1 VAWRYTIVLVTALLA
16 GCGFQLR
23 GASLA
28 ETELNIAVVSG
39 ISTPSTAYADF
50 LRTVK
55 NEVARAGGVQDGAA
69 DVTLQIQGFAFE
81 VEDGAVDAQ
90 VRVVEKIARVIV
102 EVAVL
107 DAAGAALAEPW
118 IIELSQSF
126 RTDRTQLLG
135 SFGQQAQVQQA
146 LYQIAAKRVLRSLD
160 VLIRM
165 QAVDDRNGAAI
176 AGSGPDAG

>member
-1 VAWRYTIVLVTALLA
+1 M
-16 GCGFQLR
+16 
-23 GASLA
+23 
-28 ETELNIAVVSG
+28 
-39 ISTPSTAYADF
+39 
-50 LRTVK
+50 
-55 NEVARAGGVQDGAA
+55 
-69 DVTLQIQGFAFE
+69 
-81 VEDGAVDAQ
+81 DAQ

-135 SFGQQAQVQQA
+135 SFGQQAQVQQV
-146 LYQIAAKRVLRSLD
+146 LYQTAAKRVLRSLD